1 MSTIPNQVSSERS
14 TAQTMDVSTSAHEQ
28 GNSDAYADNPTTGE
42 ARRAGASGNGAP
54 STSYR
59 GDASTSERDMA
70 DYRSYR
76 RPAQESER
84 GPDQNR
90 TEGIRSHH
98 LSYSAFSTPNPA
110 KPTRPPAPPTSNN
123 NVTLR
128 TPSSAS
134 TAYPQHPPIAT
145 LDTTSPVEPHHPPSK
160 RKAMYD
166 PPTHVSNGPPAPS
179 PSTVS
184 SASPSTSAQQAAK
197 DAVKRTKTSRAC
209 DPCRRK
215 KIRRVL
221 LPFPLASP
229 LRAYF
234 ITTHQY

>member
-14 TAQTMDVSTSAHEQ
+14 TAQTMDVSAGAHGE

-42 ARRAGASGNGAP
+42 ARRAGASGSGVP

-59 GDASTSERDMA
+59 RDASTSSERDMA

-76 RPAQESER
+76 APAREPER
-84 GPDQNR
+84 GFVQNR
-90 TEGIRSHH
+90 TDGIKSHH
-98 LSYSAFSTPNPA
+98 SYSAFSAPNPA
-110 KPTRPPAPPTSNN
+110 NPTQPPPPTSNN

-128 TPSSAS
+128 TPSSAH
-134 TAYPQHPPIAT
+134 PEHPPIAT
-145 LDTTSPVEPHHPPSK
+145 LDSTSPVEPHLPPGK

-166 PPTHVSNGPPAPS
+166 SPSHVSNGPPAAS
-179 PSTVS
+179 PSTTS

-221 LPFPLASP
+221 PSPPSSLFPGV
-229 LRAYF
+229 YF
-234 ITTHQY
+234 TRQRY